1 MFKGIRPA
9 GQPRSLRSIAE
20 GVEQPGNFPE
30 DVPYVPSAGVPAS
43 TTGAGDTYRDT
54 PGDKMPF
61 TLRS

>member
-1 MFKGIRPA
+1 MFKGIRPT

-20 GVEQPGNFPE
+20 GVEKPSNFPM

-43 TTGAGDTYRDT
+43 TTGANDTYKDT

-61 TLRS
+61 ALRS